1 MHFGFLPCS
10 LPSPDTGVFSMEFTN
25 LPPLLH
31 LPGAAPAQLNTET
44 LGQTLLRAWAGQP
57 GGLD

>member
-10 LPSPDTGVFSMEFTN
+10 LPSQDTGVLSMESPN
-25 LPPLLH
+25 LPLLPQ
-31 LPGAAPAQLNTET
+31 LPGADPAQLNTET